1 MTIGSIINGKT
12 TVFDLA
18 INSLYLDQPKT
29 FLNLY
34 SLFVKAKTDNKVFT
48 KYAFRRLNQRWLYP
62 YPSARLNLR
71 SRKLFRKSLAKYLK
85 KARIL

>member
-29 FLNLY
+29 F
-34 SLFVKAKTDNKVFT
+34 
-48 KYAFRRLNQRWLYP
+48 
-62 YPSARLNLR
+62 
-71 SRKLFRKSLAKYLK
+71 
-85 KARIL
+85 